1 MGYTVYTVTSKCH
14 PGVLFSFI
22 HFSNNRYGVL
32 IKRCGV
38 SCSRCLTSTF
48 THFHPHPPHMLTVSP
63 ERLEWSTEHLQG
75 KAKKAIPTGAER
87 TWGGSMPTDQEPTF
101 TVKLLQL
108 VLLSTYWGMQI
119 WVTFI
124 SSFVMDNHL
133 NRHTYGFIQSRLVP
147 FYLHLGSACA
157 FFNLTI
163 YAVYHPSD
171 MLNEKEAFQIFIF
184 FVSVTVAAV
193 NAQWFGQMTSEI
205 MADMHLIEQACG
217 LGQDIGLSSNREAY
231 AKLCETDVKYRH
243 LSSRLWLYR
252 LLSSLCN
259 LCCIGCNFYSLCY
272 MAENLVSL

>member
-1 MGYTVYTVTSKCH
+1 MWLKCLDH
-14 PGVLFSFI
+14 SICIYISDWLTQNV
-22 HFSNNRYGVL
+22 VL
-32 IKRCGV
+32 I
-38 SCSRCLTSTF
+38 SCPDFC
-48 THFHPHPPHMLTVSP
+48 
-63 ERLEWSTEHLQG
+63 
-75 KAKKAIPTGAER
+75 TG
-87 TWGGSMPTDQEPTF
+87 
-101 TVKLLQL
+101 
-108 VLLSTYWGMQI
+108 
-119 WVTFI
+119 
-124 SSFVMDNHL
+124 FVMDNHL

-171 MLNEKEAFQIFIF
+171 MLDDREAFQIFIF

-252 LLSSLCN
+252 LLSSFCN

-272 MAENLVSL
+272 MAENLVAL

>member
-1 MGYTVYTVTSKCH
+1 M
-14 PGVLFSFI
+14 
-22 HFSNNRYGVL
+22 
-32 IKRCGV
+32 
-38 SCSRCLTSTF
+38 SCSDLC
-48 THFHPHPPHMLTVSP
+48 
-63 ERLEWSTEHLQG
+63 
-75 KAKKAIPTGAER
+75 TG
-87 TWGGSMPTDQEPTF
+87 
-101 TVKLLQL
+101 
-108 VLLSTYWGMQI
+108 
-119 WVTFI
+119 
-124 SSFVMDNHL
+124 FVMDNHL

-171 MLNEKEAFQIFIF
+171 MLDEREAFQVCCCSTSHCIKPSIDYFFNLGICSPHQIFIF

-193 NAQWFGQMTSEI
+193 NAQWFGQMASEI
-205 MADMHLIEQACG
+205 MADMHLIEQSCG
-217 LGQDIGLSSNREAY
+217 LGQDIGLSSNRQAY

-272 MAENLVSL
+272 MAENLITL

>member
-1 MGYTVYTVTSKCH
+1 
-14 PGVLFSFI
+14 
-22 HFSNNRYGVL
+22 
-32 IKRCGV
+32 
-38 SCSRCLTSTF
+38 
-48 THFHPHPPHMLTVSP
+48 
-63 ERLEWSTEHLQG
+63 
-75 KAKKAIPTGAER
+75 
-87 TWGGSMPTDQEPTF
+87 
-101 TVKLLQL
+101 
-108 VLLSTYWGMQI
+108 
-119 WVTFI
+119 
-124 SSFVMDNHL
+124 MDNHL

-171 MLNEKEAFQIFIF
+171 MLDDREAFQVFHLFLITILQKKNKKQNLIFITNFGIFLLTSASTFPLQIFIF

-272 MAENLVSL
+272 MAENLSTL

>member
-1 MGYTVYTVTSKCH
+1 MS
-14 PGVLFSFI
+14 
-22 HFSNNRYGVL
+22 
-32 IKRCGV
+32 
-38 SCSRCLTSTF
+38 
-48 THFHPHPPHMLTVSP
+48 
-63 ERLEWSTEHLQG
+63 
-75 KAKKAIPTGAER
+75 AE
-87 TWGGSMPTDQEPTF
+87 QEPTV

-108 VLLSTYWGMQI
+108 LLLSTYWGMQI

-163 YAVYHPSD
+163 FAVHHPSD
-171 MLNEKEAFQIFIF
+171 SLDDREAFQIFTL

-193 NAQWFGQMTSEI
+193 NAQWFGQMTSDL
-205 MADMHLIEQACG
+205 MADMHLVEQACG

-231 AKLCETDVKYRH
+231 AKLSDTDAKYRG
-243 LSSRLWLYR
+243 LSSRLRLYR

-259 LCCIGCNFYSLCY
+259 LCCIGCNFSSLCY
-272 MAENLVSL
+272 MAENLRAL

>member
-1 MGYTVYTVTSKCH
+1 
-14 PGVLFSFI
+14 
-22 HFSNNRYGVL
+22 
-32 IKRCGV
+32 
-38 SCSRCLTSTF
+38 
-48 THFHPHPPHMLTVSP
+48 
-63 ERLEWSTEHLQG
+63 
-75 KAKKAIPTGAER
+75 
-87 TWGGSMPTDQEPTF
+87 MPTDQEPTF

-108 VLLSTYWGMQI
+108 LLLSTYWGMQI

-124 SSFVMDNHL
+124 SFVMDSHL

-157 FFNLTI
+157 FVNLTI

-171 MLNEKEAFQIFIF
+171 MLDDREAFQIFIF
-184 FVSVTVAAV
+184 FVSVTVAAI
-193 NAQWFGQMTSEI
+193 NAQWFGQMASEI

-231 AKLCETDVKYRH
+231 AKLCETDVKYRL

-259 LCCIGCNFYSLCY
+259 ICCIGCNFYSLCY
-272 MAENLVSL
+272 MAENLTTL

>member
-1 MGYTVYTVTSKCH
+1 MKTGR
-14 PGVLFSFI
+14 SFWI
-22 HFSNNRYGVL
+22 YWIKNQNR
-32 IKRCGV
+32 
-38 SCSRCLTSTF
+38 
-48 THFHPHPPHMLTVSP
+48 
-63 ERLEWSTEHLQG
+63 
-75 KAKKAIPTGAER
+75 
-87 TWGGSMPTDQEPTF
+87 
-101 TVKLLQL
+101 
-108 VLLSTYWGMQI
+108 
-119 WVTFI
+119 
-124 SSFVMDNHL
+124 FVMDNHL

-171 MLNEKEAFQIFIF
+171 LLDDREAFQIFIF

-205 MADMHLIEQACG
+205 MADMHLVEQSCG
-217 LGQDIGLSSNREAY
+217 LGQDIGLS
-231 AKLCETDVKYRH
+231 H

-272 MAENLVSL
+272 MAENLTTL